1 MKVKVI
7 KFKNGSSIETLPNA
21 HTVIRSDI
29 KYLFPKARGNG
40 KPALSMI
47 QFLEMYRGTELT
59 DSDSYLMSMTKKQLI
74 EQIRIL
80 EHNIDVLQEQSD
92 NQYKLLMEVYFKDE
106 GSDSDD

>member
-1 MKVKVI
+1 MKSKVI

-21 HTVIRSDI
+21 HTVVRSDI

-59 DSDSYLMSMTKKQLI
+59 D
-74 EQIRIL
+74 
-80 EHNIDVLQEQSD
+80 
-92 NQYKLLMEVYFKDE
+92 DE
-106 GSDSDD
+106 KMMIWDLFYGGDSDD